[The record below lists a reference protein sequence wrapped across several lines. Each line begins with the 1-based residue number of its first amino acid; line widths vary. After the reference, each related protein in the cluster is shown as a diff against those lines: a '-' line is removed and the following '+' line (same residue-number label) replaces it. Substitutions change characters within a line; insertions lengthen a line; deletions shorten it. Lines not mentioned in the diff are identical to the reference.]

1 MPRLDYLDDADLSAE
16 ALEYIANAEKAGSP
30 DPRVLRIIF
39 RTNAGV
45 AWYRYWLALS
55 NDGILERDLKELCR
69 VKIAFDHTCGY
80 CGTVRSSAAR
90 DVGLTEDKIQE
101 VWDFENSTVLTNR
114 EKTALRFADH
124 LKHDISRA
132 DDDAFYDQLREHFSE
147 AEIVELASTEELFRD
162 PKHPYTRA
170 LLSAVPVPDPR
181 ARRNKRTR
189 MRLSDG
195 AVVKTG
201 CRFASRCPHA
211 TDLCRAETPPKK
223 SINGA
228 DVLCHYAGEL

>member
-16 ALEYIANAEKAGSP
+16 ALEYVANAEKAGSP

-101 VWDFENSTVLTNR
+101 VWDFENSNVLSDR

-124 LKHDISRA
+124 LKHDISKA
-132 DDDAFYDQLREHFSE
+132 DDDAFYAQLREHFSE
-147 AEIVELASTEELFRD
+147 AEIVELGLWCAENVGAGSFVRTLNIITWEQACQLN
-162 PKHPYTRA
+162 PQTAANAQAK
-170 LLSAVPVPDPR
+170 PD
-181 ARRNKRTR
+181 A
-189 MRLSDG
+189 
-195 AVVKTG
+195 A
-201 CRFASRCPHA
+201 
-211 TDLCRAETPPKK
+211 
-223 SINGA
+223 
-228 DVLCHYAGEL
+228 